1 MPDPLEQIDRIQH
14 RPAMYLGQLGTGGLH
29 VLLDEVVGLCLEGAA
44 RGATSQIDVTLHA
57 DGSLSV
63 ADNGPG
69 LPAGCNPEGEPAGLV
84 YSCTHRGDASL
95 VPAEWGVARTGQ
107 LFVCA
112 NALAAWFEAEV
123 RRADGCE
130 RQRFERGYPVE
141 APPRSLPNAPRA
153 CGSCFRWLPDPE
165 FFPDAACVPFLLRNR
180 LRTHALLASPVRITL
195 TDERADSHQ
204 EFQFARG
211 VADFVEVL
219 NTGFW
224 PANAPIHI
232 EHSADWGE
240 LAAAI
245 QYHSR
250 GAMAQDRPAELL
262 SFVNHRLTTH
272 GTHVDALRG
281 ALGVVVNRYARE
293 MEINAPTEPDL
304 KSEYFLFNASA
315 VVTVRMASPKYEGS
329 YRQRLGCPELFH
341 DMEAAIRRGLEANLA
356 SDPRVKGVFRG
367 VAHRAIRERA
377 RDHRKHPIK
386 SLLK

>member
-1 MPDPLEQIDRIQH
+1 MF
-14 RPAMYLGQLGTGGLH
+14 LGELGTGGLH
-29 VLLDEVVGLCLEGAA
+29 VLLDEVVGLCLMGATRGAA
-44 RGATSQIDVTLHA
+44 SQIDVTLHA

-69 LPAGCNPEGEPAGLV
+69 LPAGCNPAGEAAGLA
-84 YSCTHRGDASL
+84 YSCTHLGDTSL
-95 VPAEWGVARTGQ
+95 VPAEWGAAKTGQ
-107 LFVCA
+107 WFVCA
-112 NALAAWFEAEV
+112 NALAEWFEAEV
-123 RRADGCE
+123 RRADGWE
-130 RQRFERGYPVE
+130 RQRFERGYPV
-141 APPRSLPNAPRA
+141 ATPPNRLPNAPRTR
-153 CGSCFRWLPDPE
+153 GSYFRWLPDRE
-165 FFPDAACVPFLLRNR
+165 IFPDAACEPYLLRNR

-195 TDERADSHQ
+195 TDEQVASHQ

-211 VADFVEVL
+211 VADFVELL

-224 PANAPIHI
+224 PGHTPIHI

-240 LAAAI
+240 IAAAI

-250 GAMAQDRPAELL
+250 GASAQDRPAELL

-272 GTHVDALRG
+272 GTHLDALRG
-281 ALGVVVNRYARE
+281 ALCVVLNRYARE
-293 MEINAPTEPDL
+293 IEINAPTEPDL

-341 DMEAAIRRGLEANLA
+341 DMEAAIRQGLETSLA
-356 SDPRVKGVFRG
+356 TDPRVKGVFWG
-367 VAHRAIRERA
+367 AAQRAIRERA
-377 RDHRKHPIK
+377 RDRRKHPIK